1 VSLWGVHVGIAG
13 ITTALVLFVVAPGY
27 RYRGLAVAASGAWAV
42 APDFH
47 HALGAFPAIQALWR
61 TELHTSVLANLF
73 WFHRWIDLADPTDS
87 VLYSRLM
94 WVALGVV
101 LVAVEVAIRRRQRAA
116 WSEPS

>member
-1 VSLWGVHVGIAG
+1 
-13 ITTALVLFVVAPGY
+13 
-27 RYRGLAVAASGAWAV
+27 
-42 APDFH
+42 
-47 HALGAFPAIQALWR
+47 
-61 TELHTSVLANLF
+61 VLANLF